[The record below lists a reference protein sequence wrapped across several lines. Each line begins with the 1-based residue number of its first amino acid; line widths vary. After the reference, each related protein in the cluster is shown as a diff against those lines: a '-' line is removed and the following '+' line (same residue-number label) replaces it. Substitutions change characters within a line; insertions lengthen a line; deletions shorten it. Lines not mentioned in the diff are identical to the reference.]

1 MDLSKRETEM
11 TNDYDNSFILN
22 FTDGREGVR
31 SLDFDTLEAAQHLM
45 TICNRPSFIRE
56 VGNNS
61 FSQTSI
67 DRVRVVME

>member
-1 MDLSKRETEM
+1 M

-56 VGNNS
+56 VGNDS